1 MLVKA
6 NWTGKDEYHQS
17 KREALWVYNEVKMLK
32 MWFSMLLN
40 PLNNLIRKLEDQ
52 RIKFSIYN
60 RKQLNMI

>member
-17 KREALWVYNEVKMLK
+17 KREAFWVYNEVRMLSIR
-32 MWFSMLLN
+32 FGMLLN
-40 PLNNLIRKLEDQ
+40 HNLIRKLEVQ
-52 RIKFSIYN
+52 RLKFSIYN

>member
-17 KREALWVYNEVKMLK
+17 KREAFWVYNEVKMLN
-32 MWFSMLLN
+32 MRFDMLLN
-40 PLNNLIRKLEDQ
+40 PYNLIRKLEVQ
-52 RIKFSIYN
+52 RLQLSIYN

>member
-17 KREALWVYNEVKMLK
+17 KREAFWVYNEVKMLN
-32 MWFSMLLN
+32 MRFGMLL
-40 PLNNLIRKLEDQ
+40 NLIRKLEVQ
-52 RIKFSIYN
+52 RLKLSIYN

>member
-17 KREALWVYNEVKMLK
+17 KREAFWVYNEVKMLN
-32 MWFSMLLN
+32 MRFGMLLN
-40 PLNNLIRKLEDQ
+40 PHLIRKLEVQ
-52 RIKFSIYN
+52 RLKLSIYN

>member
-17 KREALWVYNEVKMLK
+17 KREAFWVYNEVKMLSIR
-32 MWFSMLLN
+32 FGMLLN
-40 PLNNLIRKLEDQ
+40 SHLIRKLEVQ
-52 RIKFSIYN
+52 RLKFSIFI

>member
-17 KREALWVYNEVKMLK
+17 KREAFWVYNEVKMLN
-32 MWFSMLLN
+32 MRFGMLLN
-40 PLNNLIRKLEDQ
+40 PHNLIRKLEVQ
-52 RIKFSIYN
+52 RLKFSIYN